1 MDQHFISDLLD
12 AMADRA
18 HDLDEAMRE
27 ADECDFQLNKQ
38 LMEQHNVNQSIH
50 KGRT

>member
-27 ADECDFQLNKQ
+27 ADECEFQLNKQ
-38 LMEQHNVNQSIH
+38 LMEQFNDNQTIH
-50 KGRT
+50 ERRT

>member
-18 HDLDEAMRE
+18 NDLDEAMRE
-27 ADECDFQLNKQ
+27 ADECEFLLKHQ
-38 LMEQHNVNQSIH
+38 LMEKPNVNQTIH
-50 KGRT
+50 KRGT